1 MAAPEEDDDYEGEG
15 GSDFQDGV
23 QHAPSSFEEIVNLKF
38 NYDSEEDDEQDIEW
52 NENTANSIPHSISN
66 ATLPISS
73 SQPPSLP
80 SDPQEETPT
89 FITPVLEPE
98 EVTRL
103 DSSSLVTEPEKT
115 DAVPRMDDLAQLQQ
129 LENDERNET
138 TAAIPEAQSEHT
150 PESSMSA
157 EQRVIQLEE
166 KVAKLNALRLV
177 DAASISRSSRILSKL
192 SLLYIYKSDR
202 VRKEGR
208 HRIR

>member
-52 NENTANSIPHSISN
+52 NENTANNISHSISN

-89 FITPVLEPE
+89 FIAPVLESE

-103 DSSSLVTEPEKT
+103 DSTSLVTEPEKT

-129 LENDERNET
+129 LENDERNDET
-138 TAAIPEAQSEHT
+138 ATTIPEAQSEHT

-208 HRIR
+208 HRI